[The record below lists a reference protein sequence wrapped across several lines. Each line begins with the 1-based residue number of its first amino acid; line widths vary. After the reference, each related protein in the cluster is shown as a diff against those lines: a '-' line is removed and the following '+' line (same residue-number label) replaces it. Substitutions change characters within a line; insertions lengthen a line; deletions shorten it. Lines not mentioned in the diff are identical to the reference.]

1 MKIEEFASS
10 IEEDKDLSIV
20 TFDDKKDCFIVR
32 NEKLKEDYECT
43 FEAVCAQDWQNIGRV
58 LHGGE
63 AEVLEGRTRIVGYFS
78 KVKNWNKGKLG
89 ELKDRQGGKYTI

>member
-1 MKIEEFASS
+1 MKVADFVIN
-10 IEEDKDLSIV
+10 IEEDKDLSISN
-20 TFDDKKDCFIVR
+20 FDNTKDCFIVA
-32 NEKLKEDYECT
+32 NSKLKESYACT
-43 FEAVCAQDWQNIGRV
+43 FKAVCEQNWLDIARV